1 MKNNVRI
8 YFRISSEFYEEIK
21 KEAKDKGFSV
31 AQLCR
36 LKLKTSDRLD
46 RVEFLLERILKL
58 KKNEN

>member
-21 KEAKDKGFSV
+21 KEAMDKGVSV

-36 LKLKTSDRLD
+36 LKLKTSDKLD
-46 RVEFLLERILKL
+46 RVEFILKRLLRL
-58 KKNEN
+58 KENED